1 MNQESDSPGFGP
13 VSADERW
20 IDAALSEHARL
31 GRDADEE
38 LVYRI
43 LQGTVRRPAR
53 VAPAR
58 RPSPGWRTFALASG
72 VAAAAAVVAFLALA
86 PSSPA
91 PAPAPASAERRS
103 DELRFVVR
111 VTAPEPAAAPEGRPL
126 PPRLAAARHT
136 GPLEVAA
143 PRTSPAPGAAFPEGS
158 LELVTEFG
166 PSFAA
171 LPRKAVRGERLRITA
186 DRGEETPDGLVY
198 EGDVLVELASFRIA
212 ARSVRVP
219 APGDATRAEEA
230 PLLAREVRV
239 EEVAGDCVAFAETL
253 SFDPVSGSLVLTGVT
268 RVETARGEWGRFAP
282 GDRLVLSEGGFR
294 VESAPVERHATP
306 IPRAR

>member
-31 GRDADEE
+31 GSDADEE

-43 LQGTVRRPAR
+43 LQGTVRRNSRA
-53 VAPAR
+53 VPAR
-58 RPSPGWRTFALASG
+58 RPSAGWRTFALASG

-91 PAPAPASAERRS
+91 PVPAERRS

-111 VTAPEPAAAPEGRPL
+111 VAAPEPAAAPEGRPL
-126 PPRLAAARHT
+126 PPQLSATRHT

-143 PRTSPAPGAAFPEGS
+143 PRTPPALGVASPEGS

-198 EGDVLVELASFRIA
+198 QGDVLVEHDSFRIA

-239 EEVAGDCVAFAETL
+239 EQAAGDCVAYAEAL
-253 SFDPVSGSLVLTGVT
+253 SFDPVSGSIVLTGVT
-268 RVETARGEWGRFAP
+268 RVETARGNWGRFAP

-294 VESAPVERHATP
+294 IESAPVERHATP
-306 IPRAR
+306 LPRTR